1 MAPRKS
7 RNLYPMNYSGYRSPP
22 IHGVPI
28 GGGHSG
34 GSRVLR
40 GTSIGNLLISI
51 VLLGLAAGYALA
63 FGDHGNL
70 LPLLQQIT
78 GAQFAVVV
86 SAIALSV
93 LLGAARLKA
102 LAGEFGHSLRFSTS
116 VQVVAASQAAANF
129 FFQIYGQIVSRGLLL
144 KRHGVPY
151 STTVLVTLLER
162 LVGLAVLLTLAT
174 LGALMVF
181 GQITIRL
188 DKGGAELVRT
198 LAGLAVASAAVL
210 WALKRSGHLGR
221 GVELLGGIVKARAI
235 VLTTLYTLAI
245 QAATL
250 VSFTVA
256 ALALAPDIGLLN
268 LVAAS
273 TVVMLASALPISFG
287 GWGVR
292 ELSAVI
298 VLGAVGVSP
307 EAALAAAV
315 LIGVLSLGVVIAL
328 GSLAWLPHA
337 EARAPRA
344 GILEYKPEALSTATL
359 LGWTI
364 PLLVAALL
372 FFQIHV
378 PVGQGAVN
386 VCLADPLIVVGAG
399 LFLLQLKRGETSWK
413 VEHLGLYAASCFIV
427 ILLGYVHGW
436 IVFGSNPWAATKLF
450 GWLVLAAYAMCGAL
464 IVRVAGDRGRD
475 AACWALIGALIGI
488 AVLEYARYAAAEAG
502 LKLLV
507 PYSPR
512 IAGFAQDANAFA
524 FQVVAVIAVILVVCR
539 EGAGKLA
546 LLAGCFTALWLSGSR
561 SAALAGAVMLALA
574 LYLRP
579 RRAKIV
585 ALAVL
590 AAATLVVLPLLIP
603 DLPGARPALTSTIM
617 LQPRPLAINEHWMT
631 IETAWGLF
639 LSSPLIGSGLGYFV
653 EHFPRADGSS
663 LIVHS
668 SYLWVL
674 AELGLVGFAVLGA
687 SALGLWRSVWRR
699 VASDDGCQLAL
710 LLLTALATMSL
721 VQDMLFQRVTYFIL
735 GLALA
740 LASTRTPH
748 FEVSSGATGP

>member
-1 MAPRKS
+1 M
-7 RNLYPMNYSGYRSPP
+7 
-22 IHGVPI
+22 
-28 GGGHSG
+28 
-34 GSRVLR
+34 LR
-40 GTSIGNLLISI
+40 GTSIGNLLISLI
-51 VLLGLAAGYALA
+51 LLGLAAGYALA

-70 LPLLQQIT
+70 LPLLRRIS
-78 GAQFAVVV
+78 GAQFTVIVA
-86 SAIALSV
+86 AITLSV

-144 KRHGVPY
+144 KHHGVPY

-162 LVGLAVLLTLAT
+162 LIGLAVLLALAT
-174 LGALMVF
+174 IGALMVF
-181 GQITIRL
+181 GRITLRL
-188 DKGGAELVRT
+188 DNGGAELVRT
-198 LAGLAVASAAVL
+198 LAGLAVAFAAVL
-210 WALKRSGHLGR
+210 WALKRSGHLHR

-250 VSFTVA
+250 VSFTAA

-328 GSLAWLPHA
+328 GSLAWLPRA
-337 EARAPRA
+337 EARAPHSA
-344 GILEYKPEALSTATL
+344 VPEYKSQAIGTAAM

-364 PLLVAALL
+364 PLLAAVLV
-372 FFQIHV
+372 FFQVHV

-386 VCLADPLIVVGAG
+386 VCLADPLIVIGAG
-399 LFLLQLKRGETSWK
+399 LFLLQLERGAASWK
-413 VEHLGLYAASCFIV
+413 VEHLGAYAACCFLV
-427 ILLGYVHGW
+427 ILLGYLHGW

-464 IVRVAGDRGRD
+464 IVRVAGNSGRD
-475 AACWALIGALIGI
+475 AACWALIGALVGI
-488 AVLEYARYAAAEAG
+488 AAFEYVRYAAGATG
-502 LKLLV
+502 LARPL
-507 PYSPR
+507 SGHR
-512 IAGFAQDANAFA
+512 IAGFAQDPNAFA
-524 FQVVAVIAVILVVCR
+524 FQILAVVAVILAVCR
-539 EGAGKLA
+539 ESAGKLA
-546 LLAGCFTALWLSGSR
+546 LLAVCFAVLWLSGSR
-561 SAALAGAVMLALA
+561 SAAVAGAVMLALA
-574 LYLRP
+574 LYLQP
-579 RRAKIV
+579 RRARVV

-590 AAATLVVLPLLIP
+590 AAAVLVVIPVLVAGLPS
-603 DLPGARPALTSTIM
+603 AKPALTSTIM
-617 LQPRPLAINEHWMT
+617 LQPRPFAVNEHWMT
-631 IETAWGLF
+631 IETAWRLF
-639 LSSPLIGSGLGYFV
+639 LSSPLIGTGLGYFV
-653 EHFPRADGSS
+653 EHFPRANGSN
-663 LIVHS
+663 LIIHS

-674 AELGLVGFAVLGA
+674 AELGLVGLAVLGA
-687 SALGLWRSVWRR
+687 SALGLWRGVWRR
-699 VASDDGCQLAL
+699 VGSDDGCQIAVL
-710 LLLTALATMSL
+710 LLAALATMGL

-735 GLALA
+735 GIALA
-740 LASTRTPH
+740 LASTRKSPFSAGGEH
-748 FEVSSGATGP
+748 VGPTDR